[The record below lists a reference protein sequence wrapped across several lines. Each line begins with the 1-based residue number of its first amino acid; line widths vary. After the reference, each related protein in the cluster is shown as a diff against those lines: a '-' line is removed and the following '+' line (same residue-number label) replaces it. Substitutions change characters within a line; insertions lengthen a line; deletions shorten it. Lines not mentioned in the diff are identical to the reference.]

1 MNKNKI
7 CGVMVTLVLSCLCCL
22 GVWLLLDCTIL
33 KRRQLMPQG
42 ERTKYNWAEYL
53 AALEQQ
59 KREEAEAIGEHAGKS
74 LYENMREIREKLRA
88 ELGREPNLAEICKR
102 AEKDEYERY
111 LAGDAN
117 SVDIT
122 TI

>member
-1 MNKNKI
+1 MDKDKI
-7 CGVMVTLVLSCLCCL
+7 YGVIVTLALSCFCCL
-22 GVWLLLDCTIL
+22 GVWLLSDCTIL
-33 KRRQLMPQG
+33 KKHHLQPQG
-42 ERTKYNWAEYL
+42 EQARHNWSEYL

-74 LYENMREIREKLRA
+74 LYENMREIREELRA